1 MDDLW
6 RVGDCWKIRIFKM
19 RKKLYTER
27 LHRKYKYR
35 IEAIKRSQRG
45 GDIGVDR
52 YNAIWITTYW

>member
-1 MDDLW
+1 
-6 RVGDCWKIRIFKM
+6 M

-52 YNAIWITTYW
+52 YNAI